1 MDSNFFED
9 EQFNNN
15 TWDEYS
21 DNMVCPSPLLL
32 GHPQIKKFNNEDE
45 LSPIH
50 LQYHTDTL
58 DDDCSQQNQPSQP
71 SKPLIKKKL
80 HKSHKRT
87 SSKKN
92 QNSPSVS
99 RVLNNFATCA
109 KLSGD
114 NTTQQ
119 IQYCQQMQQLIDNLE
134 GILSKIKSR
143 ILNSY
148 KKQINQKN

>member
-21 DNMVCPSPLLL
+21 ENMVCPSPLLL

-58 DDDCSQQNQPSQP
+58 DDDYSQQNQPSQP
-71 SKPLIKKKL
+71 NKPLIKKKL

-87 SSKKN
+87 PSKKN
-92 QNSPSVS
+92 QNSPSAS
-99 RVLNNFATCA
+99 RVLNDFATYA

-114 NTTQQ
+114 NTSQQ
-119 IQYCQQMQQLIDNLE
+119 IQYCKQMQQLIDNLE
-134 GILSKIKSR
+134 GILSKIKSK